1 MPVDKDGRHYTTEA
15 GLRSLCHL
23 WGLDKLIAKA
33 DAHWD
38 KYFASERGKAELA
51 RTRAKMDANG
61 GTNV

>member
-23 WGLDKLIAKA
+23 WGLDKLIATM

-38 KYFASERGKAELA
+38 KHFVSERGKAELE
-51 RTRAKMDANG
+51 KVKKG
-61 GTNV
+61 